1 MARTKLVARII
12 QDQIWRT
19 SQRRPN
25 PKSSRSGVKNFEGTI
40 RNRDL
45 KIKQPIPQ
53 TKTFWSKK

>member
-12 QDQIWRT
+12 QDQIRRT

-25 PKSSRSGVKNFEGTI
+25 PKSSRSGVKNIEGTI

-45 KIKQPIPQ
+45 KINQLISQP
-53 TKTFWSKK
+53 KMFWLKK